1 MEEAEIKKITPY
13 SLLSTVIALQ
23 GDFAKLEIAETKELI
38 NWPKTYLPSDLIVGQ
53 KLYLRLGT
61 QENLDEEYQI
71 IARKLLE
78 EMIN

>member
-1 MEEAEIKKITPY
+1 MEEAEIKKTTPY
-13 SLLSTVIALQ
+13 SLLSTVIALT

-38 NWPKTYLPSDLIVGQ
+38 SWPKAYLPANLVVGQ

-61 QENLDEEYQI
+61 RENLDEEYQI
-71 IARKLLE
+71 IARRLLE